1 MPINNNRKKVSY
13 YDTEQ
18 KEDEIVFGNMV
29 NQANEGTGNLILD
42 FNKAFNANKLY
53 DYFRTIIH
61 LYPKDQ
67 YKEIAFKITDTY
79 EITDKSQ
86 IPPPNQKKESKDK
99 NKIIEDVKEMI
110 KNTETKKKKKHSSDI
125 NVTQEYDKL
134 LNDLD
139 QLQKTKKKR
148 KMIDEVTSMLDIPKI
163 KKTSKKSKI
172 IDDTFDMLSDI
183 PKIKKT
189 SKKSKVIDD
198 TFDMLSNIPRVK
210 KSSSKK
216 TKEIGDTLI
225 SMMDTQ
231 LSKPPK
237 KEPISID
244 NIVSDID
251 KAIKQ
256 KKSRS
261 KRAKISEKVS
271 DLLSTPQPEIKDTKT
286 LSKASKQAKSIIDDI
301 DNFYQKKTQKIKHK

>member
-29 NQANEGTGNLILD
+29 NQAKEGTGNLILD
-42 FNKAFNANKLY
+42 FKRELNACKLY
-53 DYFRTIIH
+53 DYYETISH

-67 YKEIAFKITDTY
+67 DKEIVVKITDTY

-86 IPPPNQKKESKDK
+86 IPPPKQKKESKDK

-139 QLQKTKKKR
+139 QLQKKKKKR

-163 KKTSKKSKI
+163 NKTSKKSKV
-172 IDDTFDMLSDI
+172 IDDTFDMLSNI

-231 LSKPPK
+231 LTKPHK

-244 NIVSDID
+244 NLLLDID
-251 KAIKQ
+251 KSIKQ
-256 KKSRS
+256 KKPRA
-261 KRAKISEKVS
+261 KRDKISEKVT
-271 DLLSTPQPEIKDTKT
+271 DLLSTQQPEIKDTKV
-286 LSKASKQAKSIIDDI
+286 LVKASKKAKKIIDAI
-301 DNFYQKKTQKIKHK
+301 DKHT

>member
-1 MPINNNRKKVSY
+1 MPKLLKIPTDEEQEEWEINDLYPNMFSGII
-13 YDTEQ
+13 
-18 KEDEIVFGNMV
+18 DEIRRDTI
-29 NQANEGTGNLILD
+29 EGM
-42 FNKAFNANKLY
+42 K
-53 DYFRTIIH
+53 
-61 LYPKDQ
+61 
-67 YKEIAFKITDTY
+67 
-79 EITDKSQ
+79 
-86 IPPPNQKKESKDK
+86 KDK
-99 NKIIEDVKEMI
+99 LIAKLEAKRAKRLARESSQLKEKENNYKDKTKIIEDVKEMI

-148 KMIDEVTSMLDIPKI
+148 KMIDEVTSMLDMPKI
-163 KKTSKKSKI
+163 KKTSKKSKV
-172 IDDTFDMLSDI
+172 IDDTFDMLSNI

-189 SKKSKVIDD
+189 SNKSKVIDD

-231 LSKPPK
+231 LTKPPK

-244 NIVSDID
+244 NLLLDID
-251 KAIKQ
+251 KSIKQ
-256 KKSRS
+256 KKTRA
-261 KRAKISEKVS
+261 KRDKISEKVT
-271 DLLSTPQPEIKDTKT
+271 DLLSTQQPEIKDTKV
-286 LSKASKQAKSIIDDI
+286 LVKASKKAKKIIDAI
-301 DNFYQKKTQKIKHK
+301 DKHT

>member
-42 FNKAFNANKLY
+42 FKRELNANKLLK
-53 DYFRTIIH
+53 YFITIDH
-61 LYPKDQ
+61 NYPKDQ
-67 YKEIAFKITDTY
+67 ARTIALKITDTY

-86 IPPPNQKKESKDK
+86 IPPPKQLKEKEDK

-110 KNTETKKKKKHSSDI
+110 KNTESKKKKKHSSDI

-163 KKTSKKSKI
+163 NNISKKSKV

-301 DNFYQKKTQKIKHK
+301 DNFYQKKHKK

>member
-1 MPINNNRKKVSY
+1 MPYIGHIIPTNQEQDAWEQKDLLPSMFGGIVEDVKRRIENVRRLKEEYEKKVAKSKEMEKY
-13 YDTEQ
+13 GKFVNGEYIPNKQ
-18 KEDEIVFGNMV
+18 PNKKKEDK
-29 NQANEGTGNLILD
+29 T
-42 FNKAFNANKLY
+42 
-53 DYFRTIIH
+53 
-61 LYPKDQ
+61 
-67 YKEIAFKITDTY
+67 
-79 EITDKSQ
+79 
-86 IPPPNQKKESKDK
+86 
-99 NKIIEDVKEMI
+99 KIIEDVKEMI
-110 KNTETKKKKKHSSDI
+110 KNTESKKKKKHSSDI

-139 QLQKTKKKR
+139 QLQKKKKKR

-172 IDDTFDMLSDI
+172 IDDTFDMLSNI

-231 LSKPPK
+231 LTNPPK

-244 NIVSDID
+244 NLLLDID
-251 KAIKQ
+251 KTIKQ
-256 KKSRS
+256 KKPRA
-261 KRAKISEKVS
+261 KRDKISEKVT
-271 DLLSTPQPEIKDTKT
+271 DLLSTPQPEIKDTKV
-286 LSKASKQAKSIIDDI
+286 LVKASKKAKKIIDAI
-301 DNFYQKKTQKIKHK
+301 DKHT

>member
-1 MPINNNRKKVSY
+1 MPIRNIRKAPSRAIIE
-13 YDTEQ
+13 DD
-18 KEDEIVFGNMV
+18 EDEIVFKNMI
-29 NQANEGTGNLILD
+29 NQANKGSNDLVSDMIKEMNSFELLE
-42 FNKAFNANKLY
+42 
-53 DYFRTIIH
+53 YFYTIDH
-61 LYPKDQ
+61 NYPKDQ
-67 YKEIAFKITDTY
+67 ARSISFKIADTY

-86 IPPPNQKKESKDK
+86 IPPPLNQKKENKDK
-99 NKIIEDVKEMI
+99 TKIIEDVKEMI

-163 KKTSKKSKI
+163 KKA
-172 IDDTFDMLSDI
+172 
-183 PKIKKT
+183 

-216 TKEIGDTLI
+216 NKEIGDTLI

-231 LSKPPK
+231 LTKPPK

-244 NIVSDID
+244 NIVSDVD

-256 KKSRS
+256 KKTRA
-261 KRAKISEKVS
+261 KRDKISEKVT
-271 DLLSTPQPEIKDTKT
+271 DLLSTPQPEIKDTKV
-286 LSKASKQAKSIIDDI
+286 LVKASKKAKKIIDAI
-301 DNFYQKKTQKIKHK
+301 DKHT

>member
-1 MPINNNRKKVSY
+1 MPKLLKIPT
-13 YDTEQ
+13 DEEQ
-18 KEDEIVFGNMV
+18 EEWEIS
-29 NQANEGTGNLILD
+29 E
-42 FNKAFNANKLY
+42 
-53 DYFRTIIH
+53 
-61 LYPKDQ
+61 LYPSMFSGISEQLKRYSIEKKKDMEIIDKLDARRLAREASQ
-67 YKEIAFKITDTY
+67 LKE
-79 EITDKSQ
+79 
-86 IPPPNQKKESKDK
+86 KENKSKDK
-99 NKIIEDVKEMI
+99 TKIIEDVKEMI

-163 KKTSKKSKI
+163 NKISKKSKV
-172 IDDTFDMLSDI
+172 IDDTFDMLSNI

-256 KKSRS
+256 KKSRA
-261 KRAKISEKVS
+261 KRAKISEKVT
-271 DLLSTPQPEIKDTKT
+271 DLLSTQQPEIKDTKV
-286 LSKASKQAKSIIDDI
+286 LVKASKKAKKIIDAI
-301 DNFYQKKTQKIKHK
+301 DKHT